1 MFPSLWRR
9 LNECLAPGL
18 SACLYS
24 LCPKWGVVSY
34 SRRINWEYSPLP
46 FLSGKEPEYSQPLYL
61 GGKGFSIRQPW
72 ATFSKINSLLKV
84 IFRLHLPHSF
94 IVHMIQNLGKEKG
107 WYLLAQHQLYS
118 GYLSRS
124 QDYRF
129 HFPKETV
136 LCTRRKHGK
145 INVVQ
150 FVERQYCSWALFL
163 SFVLLSHKGCQGSE
177 EVQMPTWTFN
187 Y

>member
-1 MFPSLWRR
+1 MRNSARYLYNPGMLQSGVDWVRR
-9 LNECLAPGL
+9 GIRET
-18 SACLYS
+18 
-24 LCPKWGVVSY
+24 
-34 SRRINWEYSPLP
+34 
-46 FLSGKEPEYSQPLYL
+46 EYSQLLYL